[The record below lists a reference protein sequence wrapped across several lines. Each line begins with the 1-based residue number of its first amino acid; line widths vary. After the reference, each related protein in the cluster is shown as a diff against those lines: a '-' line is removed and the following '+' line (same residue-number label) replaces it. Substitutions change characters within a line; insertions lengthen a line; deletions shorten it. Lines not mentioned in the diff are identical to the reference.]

1 MQQPDSLPDP
11 TVHAL
16 HVRIKRQLVNSFA
29 PLLVIALAVLVL
41 HWMFPY
47 IFSVLV
53 WVWTADAFFLLV
65 LAILWVLGSW
75 AFASGKIKCPA
86 CAAAFAAE
94 FHLWIPKNCQACGYD
109 ITAPRSKASSD
120 HRWSGRDR

>member
-1 MQQPDSLPDP
+1 MR
-11 TVHAL
+11 V
-16 HVRIKRQLVNSFA
+16 KRQLVNSFA

-41 HWMFPY
+41 HLMFPY
-47 IFSVLV
+47 LFSVLV
-53 WVWTADAFFLLV
+53 WVWTADAFLLLV

-86 CAAAFAAE
+86 CAAPFAAE
-94 FHLWIPKNCQACGYD
+94 FHLWIPKTCQACGYD
-109 ITAPRSKASSD
+109 ITAPPSEATSN